1 MGRWSST
8 EAGRPGGPGP
18 DAGGRDRAR
27 HGSLATLALAAV
39 VGLAACGVALF
50 LAQLPLRRAVAAIA
64 VMAICIFAAVSRRPR
79 QALLFCW
86 VVSLTYNR
94 NYFFESVEVLRESG
108 SYGPYWNPSDIFLAA
123 LLALWAYERIARKR
137 AALPLGPAVW
147 PWLAPFVAACLL
159 SVLGARRMDWGAFE
173 MLRVAR
179 IVLILWYVRFNVRA
193 AEWWACV
200 AGFAAA
206 VLIQATM
213 GITYVATGT
222 RPGLAALLGVED
234 GAELRALLEGVTP
247 EGYRRAE
254 GTFGHPNTMAL
265 YLLLVGPLFLALGA
279 APLGRRARAAC
290 AVTGLVALVGIAV
303 TLSRTSWTLVLV
315 QAVVL
320 AIGLAALR
328 VVRVERALGVLCVGL
343 FLGTL
348 VLLPL
353 ARPIETRLTEDLREM
368 LEFRAKHDR
377 IALEIWQSA
386 PLMGVGLNNYSDV
399 LARRGEPEVD
409 VFLLIGEHVRTVLDL
424 RVTAWVHNIYLLL
437 LAETGA
443 VGLLAFLLFL
453 VGVTVMGVRALRAPG
468 PVWAAAGL
476 GLFVGTLAVHVHGL
490 QEAALWI
497 DPDTY
502 SFALVVGLL
511 NAIPSLAQQ
520 DAGAPDGRQGV
531 PWPRGGGEAGDRLL

>member
-8 EAGRPGGPGP
+8 EAGQPGE
-18 DAGGRDRAR
+18 RDRAR

-39 VGLAACGVALF
+39 VGLGGCGVALF

-64 VMAICIFAAVSRRPR
+64 VMAICIFAGVSRRPR
-79 QALLFCW
+79 QVLLFCW
-86 VVSLTYNR
+86 VLSLTYNR

-123 LLALWAYERIARKR
+123 LLALWAHERVVRKR
-137 AALPLGPAVW
+137 DALPLGPSVW

-159 SVLGARRMDWGAFE
+159 SVLGARRVDWGAFE
-173 MLRVAR
+173 MLRIAR
-179 IVLILWYVRFNVRA
+179 IILILWYVRFNVRA

-200 AGFAAA
+200 AGFAVA

-213 GITYVATGT
+213 GVTYVVTGT

-234 GAELRALLEGVTP
+234 GAELRALLEGVSP
-247 EGYRRAE
+247 EGFRRAE

-265 YLLLVGPLFLALGA
+265 YLLLVGPLFLALAA

-290 AVTGLVALVGIAV
+290 AITGLVALTGNAL

-315 QAVVL
+315 QGVAL

-328 VVRVERALGVLCVGL
+328 VVRVERAFGTLCVGL
-343 FLGTL
+343 FLGML

-353 ARPIETRLTEDLREM
+353 ARPIEKRATEDLRDM
-368 LEFRAKHDR
+368 LDFRAKHDR

-386 PLMGVGLNNYSDV
+386 PFTGVGLNNYSDV

-409 VFLLIGEHVRTVLDL
+409 VFLLVGEHVRTVLDL
-424 RVTAWVHNIYLLL
+424 RVTAWVHNIYLLM

-443 VGLLAFLLFL
+443 LGLAAFLLFL
-453 VGVTVMGVRALRAPG
+453 VGGAVMGMRALRAPG
-468 PVWAAAGL
+468 PVWVAAGL
-476 GLFVGTLAVHVHGL
+476 GLFVGTLAVHAHGL

-502 SFALVVGLL
+502 SFALVIGLL
-511 NAIPSLAQQ
+511 NAIPALAREG
-520 DAGAPDGRQGV
+520 AGEPA
-531 PWPRGGGEAGDRLL
+531 AG

>member
-18 DAGGRDRAR
+18 EAGGRDRTR
-27 HGSLATLALAAV
+27 NGSLATLALGAV
-39 VGLAACGVALF
+39 VGLAGCGVALF
-50 LAQLPLRRAVAAIA
+50 LAQFPLRRAVAAIA
-64 VMAICIFAAVSRRPR
+64 VMAICIFAVVSRRPR
-79 QALLFCW
+79 QVLLFCW

-94 NYFFESVEVLRESG
+94 NYFFESVAVLRESG

-123 LLALWAYERIARKR
+123 LLALWAYERVARKR

-147 PWLAPFVAACLL
+147 PWLAPFVAACVL
-159 SVLGARRMDWGAFE
+159 SVAGAQRVDWGAFE

-200 AGFAAA
+200 AGFAVA

-213 GITYVATGT
+213 GVTYVATGT
-222 RPGLAALLGVED
+222 RPGLAAILGTD
-234 GAELRALLEGVTP
+234 GGEEFRALLEGVTP

-254 GTFGHPNTMAL
+254 GTFGHPNVMAL
-265 YLLLVGPLFLALGA
+265 YLLLVGPLFLALAA

-290 AVTGLVALVGIAV
+290 AITALVALTGIAL

-315 QAVVL
+315 QGVAL

-328 VVRVERALGVLCVGL
+328 VVRVERAFGTLCVGL
-343 FLGTL
+343 FLGAL

-353 ARPIETRLTEDLREM
+353 ARPIEKRVTEDLKEM
-368 LEFRAKHDR
+368 FDFRAKHDR

-386 PLMGVGLNNYSDV
+386 PFTGVGLNNYSDV
-399 LARRGEPEVD
+399 LAGRGEPEVD
-409 VFLLIGEHVRTVLDL
+409 VFLLLGEHVRTVLDL
-424 RVTAWVHNIYLLL
+424 RVTAWVHNIYLLM

-443 VGLLAFLLFL
+443 VGLAAFLLFL
-453 VGVTVMGVRALRAPG
+453 VGGAVMGMRALRAPG

-476 GLFVGTLAVHVHGL
+476 GLFVGTLGVHAHGL
-490 QEAALWI
+490 GEAALWI

-502 SFALVVGLL
+502 SFTLVVGLL
-511 NAIPSLAQQ
+511 NVIPALAQE
-520 DAGAPDGRQGV
+520 GAAAPPGGS
-531 PWPRGGGEAGDRLL
+531 PGPARGLTNRI